1 MKNSKVTIITLFVV
15 LAGIAIVGIFTF
27 IGGEPKEVDA
37 AVVSLAQCL
46 QGKGAVMYGTKTCP
60 YCRAEKA
67 AFGEAFQFIN
77 YVECTEEPN
86 RCVEAKVE
94 SVPLWTFADGTRLN
108 GVQGLEGLA
117 RATSCPF
124 IPKS

>member
-1 MKNSKVTIITLFVV
+1 MNSKATIIVLFVILV
-15 LAGIAIVGIFTF
+15 GIAVAGIFAFV
-27 IGGEPKEVDA
+27 GGEPEQVNA
-37 AVVSLAQCL
+37 AVAALAECL
-46 QGKGAVMYGTKTCP
+46 AGKGAAMYGTKTCP

-67 AFGEAFQFIN
+67 AFGEAFRYIH

-86 RCVEAKVE
+86 RCVAAGVE

-108 GVQGLEGLA
+108 GAQGLEGLA

-124 IPKS
+124 TPRN